1 MKRLFSL
8 FFAVLVTVAIN
19 AQQQA
24 VQFQG
29 GSINKQQLAKEID
42 NYINQ
47 VQSTW
52 QLPGLAAAFYFDGE
66 IILSKGYGI
75 KEQKTADGVGYK
87 GSREDDKKIASGG
100 FRGVLNEKGALI
112 DNNTI
117 FQIGSVSKSF
127 TATVMASLVD
137 EGRVKWNDTVKNIL
151 PDFKMYDPWVTENMQ
166 VKDIM
171 THHSGLAEQAGTY
184 IPNLGYSRE
193 DVYKMLALMKPVYS
207 FRGDYQYNNIT
218 FIIAEKIIEKLT
230 GKSWEENVC
239 ERIFKPLGMNS
250 SSLNAEG
257 YATSVNV
264 ATPHDYSYT
273 ALPGKSKEA
282 GIVTLPLYGD
292 EQALFWLTGVGPAG
306 SVNSSVNDMIKYAQ
320 MHMNNGFIIK
330 RNGVTGENDTVR
342 IISEKAAKYL
352 HKGQTITSQ
361 SDNRTTLYGHCWF
374 VEQNNRYRLYFH
386 TGTTWGMTAL
396 CFYVPELKLCGTVL
410 VNSEAG
416 SSPRYAIMRRL
427 IDLATGVPA
436 DKYTELYKDYNKEY
450 FQEWLSDSKKSWEK
464 KQQSKVEKPA
474 KAPDYSSLTGSY
486 IKDDL
491 FGPAEIV
498 VEKGKLYIT
507 VGGQSFKNEL
517 VHIDGNKFEF
527 RSDGHGF
534 PVIFNFET
542 KDKRASGFSIEFGYG
557 EEKDFGGWVRK

>member
-1 MKRLFSL
+1 
-8 FFAVLVTVAIN
+8 
-19 AQQQA
+19 
-24 VQFQG
+24 
-29 GSINKQQLAKEID
+29 
-42 NYINQ
+42 
-47 VQSTW
+47 
-52 QLPGLAAAFYFDGE
+52 
-66 IILSKGYGI
+66 
-75 KEQKTADGVGYK
+75 
-87 GSREDDKKIASGG
+87 
-100 FRGVLNEKGALI
+100 
-112 DNNTI
+112 
-117 FQIGSVSKSF
+117 
-127 TATVMASLVD
+127 MASLVD
-137 EGRVKWNDTVKNIL
+137 EGRVKWSDTVKNIL

-218 FIIAEKIIEKLT
+218 FIIAEKII
-230 GKSWEENVC
+230 
-239 ERIFKPLGMNS
+239 KPLGMNS
-250 SSLNAEG
+250 SSLKAEG

-273 ALPGKSKEA
+273 ALPDKSKEA